1 MFSVL
6 DNIKLNNKTAIVTGG
21 FGNIGMKIVE
31 TLLEL
36 KCEVIVIDM
45 DGPSV
50 KQKIE
55 TFETKFNIK
64 LNKELHFYNTN
75 LASKDSIVE
84 LCEII
89 KGKYNKMDILIH
101 SAALVGTSNLE
112 GWSVPFEDQSMEA
125 FDLCMDIN
133 TKAPLLFF
141 QSLIELFKKSECGKI
156 INISSIYGIRG
167 NDFSLYEDT
176 CMESPIAY
184 SISKA
189 SLNIMIQYLA
199 SLYGKYNICFNNIVL
214 GGIFRGQDEKFIE
227 RYNQK
232 TPLGRMGTEDDI
244 KGMISFLSSNL
255 SNYVTGQ
262 NLVLDGGITC
272 KF

>member
-1 MFSVL
+1 MFGIL

-21 FGNIGMKIVE
+21 FGNLGMKIVE

-36 KCEVIVIDM
+36 NCEVIVIDI
-45 DGPSV
+45 DNSSV
-50 KQKIE
+50 KDKIE
-55 TFETKFNIK
+55 TLEKKFNIK
-64 LNKELHFYNTN
+64 FKKELHFYNTN
-75 LASKDSIVE
+75 LANKKSIIDFCETIKD
-84 LCEII
+84 
-89 KGKYNKMDILIH
+89 KYTKLDILIH
-101 SAALVGTSNLE
+101 SAALVGTSNLK
-112 GWSVPFEDQSMEA
+112 GWGVPFEDQSMEA

-133 TKAPLLFF
+133 TKAPLLIF
-141 QSLIELFKKSECGKI
+141 QNLIELFKKSDCGKI

-176 CMESPIAY
+176 EMESPIAY
-184 SISKA
+184 SISK
-189 SLNIMIQYLA
+189 SGLNIMVQYLA

-214 GGIFRGQDEKFIE
+214 GGIFRNQNENFVN
-227 RYNQK
+227 RYNKK

-244 KGMISFLSSNL
+244 KGIISFLSSNL